1 MGYIFVSYSK
11 RDSVY
16 AAKLVD
22 ALRQE
27 GFNVWID
34 MDLKK
39 GTQWDRR
46 LEKQLK
52 TCDLC
57 ILIVSRNSYSS
68 SWVRKEL
75 LFVQELGKPVFP
87 ILLEKTEPWLAILD
101 TQYIELSRR
110 ELPPQSFYRQLAK
123 KTTRNKQRGTKRA
136 STPAKSVPSATSKI
150 QDKIPEV
157 METAKGFI
165 ADASRFA
172 QDSAKTALEKT
183 SDVVDAVSSSPVVKS
198 MFSKNKRKARRK
210 TKKSTKKR

>member
-11 RDSVY
+11 RDAVY

-22 ALRQE
+22 ALRRE

-34 MDLKK
+34 MDLQK

-57 ILIVSRNSYSS
+57 VLIVSRNSYRS

-75 LFVQELGKPVFP
+75 LFVQELGKPIFP

-101 TQYIELSRR
+101 TQYIKLSRR

-123 KTTRNKQRGTKRA
+123 KTTRIKQRGTKRA
-136 STPAKSVPSATSKI
+136 NTPTKSVPIATF
-150 QDKIPEV
+150 KIPEV
-157 METAKGFI
+157 VKTAKGFI
-165 ADASRFA
+165 ANASRFA
-172 QDSAKTALEKT
+172 QEGAKNALEKT
-183 SDVVDAVSSSPVVKS
+183 NDAVDAVSNNPVMKS
-198 MFSKNKRKARRK
+198 IFSKDKRKTQRK
-210 TKKSTKKR
+210 IKKSVKKR